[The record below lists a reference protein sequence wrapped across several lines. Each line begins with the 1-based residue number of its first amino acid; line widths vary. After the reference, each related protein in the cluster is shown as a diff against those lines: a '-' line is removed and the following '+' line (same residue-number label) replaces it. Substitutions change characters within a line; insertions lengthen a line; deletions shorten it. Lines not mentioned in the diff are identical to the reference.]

1 MKLKKVIKTLNKG
14 VLIRIFYNQQP
25 ITNVC
30 TIKELKMNLIYSN
43 IKNHRV
49 IYFAE
54 IPSSFNNKVV
64 NIHIE

>member
-1 MKLKKVIKTLNKG
+1 MKLKKMIRTLDRDT
-14 VLIRIFYNQQP
+14 LIRIFCNKQP
-25 ITNVC
+25 ITNAC
-30 TIKELKMNLIYSN
+30 TIKELKMNLLYSE
-43 IKNHRV
+43 IKNHKV

>member
-1 MKLKKVIKTLNKG
+1 MKLKKMIKTLNKDT
-14 VLIRIFYNQQP
+14 LIRIFWNKQP

-30 TIKELKMNLIYSN
+30 TIKELKMNLIYSE
-43 IKNHRV
+43 IKNHNV